1 MGIINEE
8 ERKMKTTATTFRNV
22 LCFLTL
28 MALSVVLAA
37 CGSGGGTSSNPS
49 GTASVNV
56 SLAAAPAFPTGTVFT
71 ASPAAVEGTAK
82 PVSPVFDNV
91 FVNIVKV
98 ALLPADGGEG
108 PDPNGETMGPDDER
122 DRGNGF
128 VTAIVDPPGTID
140 LLHLP
145 SGRKIARFLD
155 KFVNVP
161 AGTYGK
167 IRIYY
172 SDLWGVRGT
181 EVIPFHPTAHSHFD
195 VHFVNG
201 NLVIPVA
208 PDPERG
214 IHLYDVTIHF
224 VGLKIVEN
232 KNKVLMR
239 PQVFAVAD
247 DVLYSVS
254 GRAGNVES
262 GEFDVFQDDAGVSP
276 VHVTYDGTTKWS
288 FRDPAEGREVN
299 DVGTANGT
307 AALRDSAKVKAI
319 GMFSGDDLAA
329 NEIIVSFDD
338 FLQQTVV
345 SGNATSG
352 WTALDTLELNLPS
365 DNVVFPQ
372 PSRTSA
378 VYDNAISSAHEF
390 LFDTDVVKG
399 ITVKARGYFVTVGTR
414 GIDAFWISVGGP

>member
-1 MGIINEE
+1 
-8 ERKMKTTATTFRNV
+8 MKTTASTFRSA

-28 MALSVVLAA
+28 LPLSVVLAA

-56 SLAAAPAFPTGTVFT
+56 SLAAAPGFPEGTVFT
-71 ASPAAVEGTAK
+71 ASPAAVEVTAK

-108 PDPNGETMGPDDER
+108 PDPNGETMGPDDGR

-128 VTAIVDPPGTID
+128 VTAIVDPPGKID
-140 LLHLP
+140 LLDLP

-181 EVIPFHPTAHSHFD
+181 EVIPFHPTANSHFD

-214 IHLYDVTIHF
+214 IRLYDVTI
-224 VGLKIVEN
+224 LS
-232 KNKVLMR
+232 
-239 PQVFAVAD
+239 
-247 DVLYSVS
+247 SVS
-254 GRAGNVES
+254 RSSRTRTRSSCARRCL
-262 GEFDVFQDDAGVSP
+262 P
-276 VHVTYDGTTKWS
+276 KWRTSFTAFREERKTWEPASSIS
-288 FRDPAEGREVN
+288 FRRIPGVFRSMSPTMEPRCGPS
-299 DVGTANGT
+299 GTLT
-307 AALRDSAKVKAI
+307 RD
-319 GMFSGDDLAA
+319 GM
-329 NEIIVSFDD
+329 
-338 FLQQTVV
+338 
-345 SGNATSG
+345 
-352 WTALDTLELNLPS
+352 
-365 DNVVFPQ
+365 
-372 PSRTSA
+372 
-378 VYDNAISSAHEF
+378 
-390 LFDTDVVKG
+390 
-399 ITVKARGYFVTVGTR
+399 
-414 GIDAFWISVGGP
+414 

>member
-1 MGIINEE
+1 
-8 ERKMKTTATTFRNV
+8 MKTTASTFRNV
-22 LCFLTL
+22 SCFLTL
-28 MALSVVLAA
+28 LALSVFLAA

-49 GTASVNV
+49 GIASVNV
-56 SLAAAPAFPTGTVFT
+56 SLAAAPGFPAGTVFT
-71 ASPAAVEGTAK
+71 ASPAAVEETAK

-128 VTAIVDPPGTID
+128 VTAIVDPPGKID

-145 SGRKIARFLD
+145 SSRKIARFLD
-155 KFVNVP
+155 NFVNVP

-181 EVIPFHPTAHSHFD
+181 QVIPFHPTANSHFD

-208 PDPERG
+208 PDGDRG
-214 IHLYDVTIHF
+214 IHLYNVTISF

-239 PQVFAVAD
+239 PQVFAEVE

-254 GRAGNVES
+254 GRAKNVAT
-262 GEFDVFQDDAGVSP
+262 GEFDIVQEDPEVLP
-276 VHVTYDGTTKWS
+276 VHVIYGDTVWS
-288 FRDPAEGREVN
+288 FWDPVEGRSVDN
-299 DVGTANGT
+299 VGTENGT
-307 AALRDSAKVKAI
+307 AALREFTKVKAI
-319 GMFSGDDLAA
+319 GTFSGEDLLAQ
-329 NEIIVSFDD
+329 EIIISFDNV
-338 FLQQTVV
+338 FREKVV
-345 SGNATSG
+345 ASGNAISG
-352 WTALDTLELNLPS
+352 WTTPDNTLVLMNLSP
-365 DNVVFPQ
+365 DNVVFPR

-378 VYDNAISSAHEF
+378 VYDNAVSHE
-390 LFDTDVVKG
+390 LLSDTSVVQG
-399 ITVKARGYFVTVGTR
+399 TTITARGYFVTGEPGVPG

>member
-1 MGIINEE
+1 
-8 ERKMKTTATTFRNV
+8 MKTTVSTFRSV

-28 MALSVVLAA
+28 LALSVVLAA

-56 SLAAAPAFPTGTVFT
+56 SLAAAPGFPEGTVFT
-71 ASPAAVEGTAK
+71 ASPAAVEVTAK

-108 PDPNGETMGPDDER
+108 PDPNGETMGPDDGR

-128 VTAIVDPPGTID
+128 VTAIVDPPRKID
-140 LLHLP
+140 LLDLP

-181 EVIPFHPTAHSHFD
+181 EVIPFHPTANSHFD

-214 IHLYDVTIHF
+214 IHLYDVTISF

-239 PQVFAVAD
+239 PQVFAEVE

-254 GRAGNVES
+254 GRAENVGT
-262 GEFDVFQDDAGVSP
+262 GEFDIVQEDSGGLP
-276 VHVTYDGTTKWS
+276 VHVTYDGTTMWS
-288 FRDPAEGREVN
+288 FRDPDEGREVK
-299 DVGTANGT
+299 DVGTATGT
-307 AALRDSAKVKAI
+307 AALRDFTKVKAI
-319 GMFSGDDLAA
+319 GTFSGDDLAA
-329 NEIIVSFDD
+329 EEIILSFEDV
-338 FLQQTVV
+338 LQGEVV
-345 SGNATSG
+345 SGIATNG
-352 WTALDTLELNLPS
+352 WTLLDTLELNLPP

-372 PSRTSA
+372 PSRAFA
-378 VYDNAISSAHEF
+378 VYDNAVSSGHER
-390 LFDTDVVKG
+390 LSDTDVVKG
-399 ITVKARGYFVTVGTR
+399 DTVKARGYLEEGVG
-414 GIDAFWISVGGP
+414 INAFWISVGGP